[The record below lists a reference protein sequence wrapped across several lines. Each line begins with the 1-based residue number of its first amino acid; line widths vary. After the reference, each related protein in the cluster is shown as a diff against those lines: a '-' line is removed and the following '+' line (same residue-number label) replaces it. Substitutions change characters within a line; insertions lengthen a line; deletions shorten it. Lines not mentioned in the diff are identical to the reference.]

1 MKIKNV
7 KWIGAGIFAAS
18 LLALAA
24 QPQKVHA
31 EEQLDGVMGQSI
43 EDETDVVSAQ
53 NELNQQILK
62 NATSQ
67 LTLDH
72 MPMLGASTYTQA
84 FLNASFTS
92 VSDYTNGTYYHKS
105 DLEDCELF
113 NGIDV
118 SWWQADATLTKKYPK
133 DRSKWTKTGIDWS
146 KAHDSGIDFAFVR
159 VASRDTADGSI
170 YTDTTADS
178 HIQTAIAN
186 DVNVGLYIFS
196 QAVTKDEAVEEA
208 EYVLDLV
215 DQYNW
220 DVTMPIVMDRE
231 AGRTSKKLKAGTLSK
246 AKETAVCQAF
256 ADTITDAG
264 YEACVYASYSWIRN
278 YINTDELSDCGLWI
292 ARYNNTT
299 TSNSKSGTPYAD
311 VPFDYDFW
319 QYSSN
324 GKVDGYTGNLDVDYW
339 YKDMSDKTT
348 GLRMKSNTANSIT
361 LSWDDTSDV
370 QKYRVY
376 RYDRESGSY
385 KYIKSVMGTSYT
397 DSNLTAGQT
406 DQYKVRGQWT
416 FGGTNYYSGY
426 SNVLS
431 AVTLPEQVK
440 NVIAKAGK
448 NQVVLQWDALDGVDG
463 YRIFQYDED
472 TQQYVKIADVKND
485 TTDYTVEGLAANT
498 EYKYKIRAY
507 KQVNAVDY
515 WGEYSEEVS
524 AKTQAKTLEKVQG
537 IIVETISATSLE
549 LSWDPVEGADGYCI
563 YRLNASTGKY
573 EKIKTVKGEDTVQY
587 KNGSLSSA
595 VKYTYK
601 VRAYANSN
609 GTNVYGAYS
618 ATKSAETKPAQVKGL
633 KLTTKSSSITLK
645 WKKQSNVTGY
655 QIYRYNASTGKYEK
669 IKTMKGASTVTYT
682 NKGRKKGTTYK
693 YKVRAYKTS
702 GTKNT
707 YGSFSAVTKIK
718 VK

>member
-1 MKIKNV
+1 MKIKRM

-18 LLALAA
+18 LLALAV
-24 QPQKVHA
+24 QPQPVKA

-43 EDETDVVSAQ
+43 EDEMDVVSAQ
-53 NELNQQILK
+53 NELNRQILK

-72 MPMLGASTYTQA
+72 MPMRGASSYTQA
-84 FLNASFTS
+84 FWGASFTS

-118 SWWQADATLTKKYPK
+118 SWWQARGKKTTL
-133 DRSKWTKTGIDWS
+133 IDWS
-146 KAHDSGIDFAFVR
+146 AAHDAGIDFAFVR
-159 VASRDTADGSI
+159 VASRDTSDGSI
-170 YTDTTADS
+170 YTDTSADS
-178 HIQTAIAN
+178 HIQTALAN

-196 QAVTKDEAVEEA
+196 QAVTEDEAVEEA

-256 ADTITDAG
+256 ADTITEAG

-311 VPFDYDFW
+311 VAFDYDFW
-319 QYSSN
+319 QYSSS
-324 GKVDGYTGNLDVDYW
+324 GKVDGYAKNLDVDFW
-339 YKDMSDKTT
+339 YKDMSDETT
-348 GLRMKSNTANSIT
+348 GLKMKSNTAGSVT
-361 LSWDDTSDV
+361 LSWDATDDA

-376 RYDRESGSY
+376 RYDNASGSY
-385 KYIKSVMGTSYT
+385 KYVKSFTGTSYT
-397 DSNLTAGQT
+397 DKNLAAGQVY
-406 DQYKVRGQWT
+406 QYKVRGQWT
-416 FGGTNYYSGY
+416 IGGTNYYSGY

-440 NVIAKAGK
+440 NVTAKAG
-448 NQVVLQWDALDGVDG
+448 NDNVILQWDAVSGADG
-463 YRIFQYDED
+463 YRIFQYDES
-472 TQQYVKIADVKND
+472 TQQYVKLADVKND
-485 TTDYTVEGLAANT
+485 TTGYTVENLEGDT
-498 EYKYKIRAY
+498 EYKFKIGAY
-507 KQVNAVDY
+507 KQVNAVNY
-515 WGEYSEEVS
+515 WGDYSAETSV
-524 AKTQAKTLEKVQG
+524 KTQAKTLEKVQG
-537 IIVETISATSLE
+537 FTVETVSDTALE
-549 LSWDPVEGADGYCI
+549 LSWEPVEGADGYRI
-563 YRLNASTGKY
+563 YRLNTSTGKY
-573 EKIKTVKGEDTVQY
+573 GKIKTIKGAENVLY

-595 VKYTYK
+595 TKYTYK
-601 VRAYANSN
+601 VRAYASSN
-609 GTNVYGAYS
+609 GKNIYGAYS
-618 ATKSAETKPAQVKGL
+618 DIKRADTKPAQIKGL
-633 KLTTKSSSITLK
+633 QLTMKSSSITLK
-645 WKKQSNVTGY
+645 WTKQSNVSGY
-655 QIYRYNASTGKYEK
+655 QIYRYNTATGKYDK
-669 IKTMKGASTVTYT
+669 VKTIKGAGTVSYT
-682 NKGRKKGTTYK
+682 NKNLKKRTTYK

-702 GTKNT
+702 GKKKL
-707 YGSFSAVTKIK
+707 YGSFSTVVKMK

>member
-1 MKIKNV
+1 M
-7 KWIGAGIFAAS
+7 KWIGAGIFAVS

-24 QPQKVHA
+24 QPQKVYA

-53 NELNQQILK
+53 NQLNQQILK
-62 NATSQ
+62 NAASQ

-72 MPMLGASTYTQA
+72 MPMRGASSYTQA
-84 FLNASFTS
+84 FLDASFSTDS
-92 VSDYTNGTYYHKS
+92 IYTNTTYYHKAE
-105 DLEDCELF
+105 LENCELF

-118 SWWQADATLTKKYPK
+118 SWWQTNDKKN
-133 DRSKWTKTGIDWS
+133 TTIDWAT
-146 KAHDSGIDFAFVR
+146 AHDAGIDFAFVR
-159 VASRDTADGSI
+159 VASRDTSDGSI
-170 YTDTTADS
+170 YTDTSADS
-178 HIQTAIAN
+178 HIQAAIAN

-196 QAVTKDEAVEEA
+196 QALTVDEAVEEA

-231 AGRTSKKLKAGTLSK
+231 AGSKKRLTAGKLTK

-256 ADTITDAG
+256 ADTIADAG
-264 YEACVYASYSWIRN
+264 YEPYVYASLSWINN
-278 YINTDELSDCGLWI
+278 YIDTNSLGDCGIWL
-292 ARYNNTT
+292 ARYRYTT
-299 TSNSKSGTPYAD
+299 TSNSVSGTPYAD

-319 QYSSN
+319 QYSST
-324 GKVDGYTGNLDVDYW
+324 GKVDGYAKNLDMDFW

-348 GLRMKSNTANSIT
+348 GLKMKSNTANSIT
-361 LSWDDTSDV
+361 LSWDATSDV

-376 RYDRESGSY
+376 RYDNASGAY
-385 KYIKSVMGTSYT
+385 KYIKSVTGTSYT
-397 DSNLTAGQT
+397 DKNLTAGQAY
-406 DQYKVRGQWT
+406 QYKVRGQWT
-416 FGGTNYYSGY
+416 IGGTNYYSGY

-431 AVTLPEQVK
+431 AVTLPGQVK
-440 NVIAKAGK
+440 NVVAKAEK
-448 NQVVLQWDALDGVDG
+448 NQVLLQWDAVSGADG
-463 YRIFQYDED
+463 YRIFQYDESA
-472 TQQYVKIADVKND
+472 QQYVKIADVKND
-485 TTDYTVEGLAANT
+485 TTDYTVEDLSADT

-515 WGEYSEEVS
+515 WGEYSEETS
-524 AKTQAKTLEKVQG
+524 AKTLAKTLEKVQG
-537 IIVETISATSLE
+537 LIVETVSATSLE
-549 LSWDPVEGADGYCI
+549 LSWDPVEGADGYCV

-601 VRAYANSN
+601 VRAYANNNGSN
-609 GTNVYGAYS
+609 IYGAYS
-618 ATKSAETKPAQVKGL
+618 VTKSAETKPAQVKGL

-645 WKKQSNVTGY
+645 WTKQSNVTGY

-669 IKTMKGASTVTYT
+669 IKAIKGASTVTYT

-707 YGSFSAVTKIK
+707 YGSFSTVTKIK
-718 VK
+718 AK